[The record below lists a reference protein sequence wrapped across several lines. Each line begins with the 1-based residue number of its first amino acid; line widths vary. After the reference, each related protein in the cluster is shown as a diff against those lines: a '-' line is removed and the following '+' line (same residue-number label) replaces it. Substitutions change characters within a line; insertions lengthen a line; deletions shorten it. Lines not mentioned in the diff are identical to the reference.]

1 MFAKLLKHEFKS
13 VAGLLGLLCLGCLS
27 MSLVGGLIL
36 RYLVQTPS
44 WKIGDVLEAIL
55 PLALVFMFFALI
67 AVAVGS
73 WIYLCIQF
81 YKRKFTDEG
90 YLTFT
95 LPVSPWQIY
104 LSSFLNFLLWT
115 ILIGLAILAS
125 LCCVF
130 LIGFVNTEAWEYMV
144 TEMDFTEI
152 RLVFYELDIFRPGYS
167 IVQFV
172 TGILLVMNCI
182 TVGSVMAKKHKAI
195 AAFAMYYLLTMMT
208 SVISTVLSTVLSI
221 AVYDMDPLRVLQ
233 TMQTVNLLIYCVLG
247 FGGAVLSIWLMK
259 KKLNLP

>member
-13 VAGLLGLLCLGCLS
+13 VAGLLGLLCLGCLG

-44 WKIGDVLEAIL
+44 WKIGEVLEILL
-55 PLALVFMFFALI
+55 PLILFFMFLAMI
-67 AVAVGS
+67 AIAAGS

-104 LSSFLNFLLWT
+104 LSSFLNFLLWSV
-115 ILIGLAILAS
+115 LIGLAIGVS
-125 LCCVF
+125 LGCIF
-130 LIGFVNTEAWEYMV
+130 LIGFVNTEVWEYMV

-152 RLVFYELDIFRPGYS
+152 RLAFSELGVFRPW
-167 IVQFV
+167 ITVVQFI
-172 TGILLVMNCI
+172 TGILVIMNCI
-182 TVGSVMAKKHKAI
+182 TVGSVMAKKHKAL
-195 AAFAMYYLLTMMT
+195 AAFAAYYLVSMIT
-208 SVISTVLSTVLSI
+208 SVVSTVISVLISI
-221 AVYDMDPLRVLQ
+221 TIYDMDPFRMLRI
-233 TMQTVNLLIYCVLG
+233 MQTVNLLIYCVLG
-247 FGGAVLSIWLMK
+247 LGGAALSIWLMK